1 MLLLQAWLCC
11 LLPDDVLR
19 DERTF
24 QASETKEV
32 YPGARQ
38 ILHHFMHSVQL
49 CVCKEECSQGRGADM
64 WAGSLLTQ
72 VAELTV
78 IKLFWVSSPLSCCL
92 LTNLDYHLLKEL
104 SLHIVMTFII
114 WLWAGG
120 WVRGYCS
127 ADSLPVRCSRSLLVH
142 SWITNFSYMWVS
154 DSCAR
159 HIKLCSIYRIHI
171 NFWVT
176 PGRKEIQDM
185 V

>member
-64 WAGSLLTQ
+64 
-72 VAELTV
+72 
-78 IKLFWVSSPLSCCL
+78 
-92 LTNLDYHLLKEL
+92 
-104 SLHIVMTFII
+104 
-114 WLWAGG
+114 
-120 WVRGYCS
+120 
-127 ADSLPVRCSRSLLVH
+127 
-142 SWITNFSYMWVS
+142 
-154 DSCAR
+154 
-159 HIKLCSIYRIHI
+159 
-171 NFWVT
+171 
-176 PGRKEIQDM
+176 
-185 V
+185 